1 MQALLVILVLLNL
14 GLLALN
20 LWGPEDQPEPIPLT
34 EASVASLKLVKDVAP
49 AVYSSATGHSPSSC
63 YTIGPYL
70 SQRVADEILT
80 KVRHYGLEV
89 SLRSLRTLETLN
101 YLVYIPPFANRA
113 EAEAVVQDMQR
124 FEVKD
129 SLVIDAGPYENA
141 ISLGF
146 FEDLNKAKRH
156 AEYIRYLGYDARYTE
171 QKAPREVQWLD
182 YDEPFGSN
190 TPVKLWS
197 EALDPHSR
205 LQVIPRACKTKQ
217 TSEVE

>member
-1 MQALLVILVLLNL
+1 MQALLVILILLNL
-14 GLLALN
+14 GFFVLN
-20 LWGPEDQPEPIPLT
+20 TWGPKDQPEPIPLT
-34 EASVASLKLVKDVAP
+34 ETNVPSLKLATDVAP
-49 AVYSSATGHSPSSC
+49 AVYSSATGSSPSSC

-70 SQRVADEILT
+70 SQRVADEVLN
-80 KVRHYGLEV
+80 KVRNYGLAV

-101 YLVYIPPFANRA
+101 YLVYIPPFPTRT
-113 EAEAVVQDMQR
+113 EAEAVVQDMKR
-124 FEVKD
+124 FDVKD
-129 SLVIDAGPYENA
+129 QLVLDSGPYENA

-197 EALDPHSR
+197 ETIDPNSR
-205 LQVIPRACKTKQ
+205 LQVLPRACN
-217 TSEVE
+217 SSPSS

>member
-14 GLLALN
+14 GFLVLN
-20 LWGPEDQPEPIPLT
+20 IWGPENVPEPLPLT
-34 EASVASLKLVKDVAP
+34 EANVPSLNLVKDIAP
-49 AVYSSATGHSPSSC
+49 AVYSSANGSSPSSC

-70 SQRVADEILT
+70 SQSVADEVLN
-80 KVRHYGLEV
+80 KVRKYGLSV
-89 SLRSLRTLETLN
+89 ALRSLQTMEVLN
-101 YLVYIPPFANRA
+101 YLVYIPPLPTRA
-113 EAEAVVQDMQR
+113 EAEAVVQDMKR
-124 FEVKD
+124 FDVKD
-129 SLVIDAGPYENA
+129 QLVIDSGPYENA

-171 QKAPREVQWLD
+171 QKAPREVQWVD

-197 EALDPHSR
+197 ETIDPNSR
-205 LQVIPRACKTKQ
+205 LQVIPRACRANPV
-217 TSEVE
+217 S